1 MLGRFGSLPA
11 RSSPPSRA
19 PVPQRRQGTLV
30 CEERSGVA
38 LHDVQGLVRQVI
50 WPNGYSARDD
60 GGRIVV
66 LDATGAVVAH
76 EGDRV
81 AIGGGEIDAQGT
93 WMGCGG
99 TTVLDP

>member
-1 MLGRFGSLPA
+1 LAASGPCRRDLRPLPA
-11 RSSPPSRA
+11 RLCRND
-19 PVPQRRQGTLV
+19 RQGTLV
-30 CEERSGVA
+30 REERSGVA
-38 LHDVQGLVRQVI
+38 LRDVQGLVRQVI
-50 WPNGYSARDD
+50 WPRGYSARDD